1 MLVQENLEI
10 EERDKRGIYFI
21 PNKEDVQNDVYD
33 NYGDSF
39 LILKE
44 FFVWECYNTCVNVN
58 KRDLFRNRYLQICCN
73 VLYNKCIQ
81 FINILSTYYI
91 SSYDLMN
98 ILNLEAT

>member
-1 MLVQENLEI
+1 MQENLEI

-44 FFVWECYNTCVNVN
+44 FFV
-58 KRDLFRNRYLQICCN
+58 
-73 VLYNKCIQ
+73 
-81 FINILSTYYI
+81 
-91 SSYDLMN
+91 
-98 ILNLEAT
+98 